1 MPMFGAHRHSG
12 HRMLVDCH
20 THLNRYGPDAPAT
33 LAERYA
39 QLRAAMDEN
48 GVDYALVLS
57 SYLVND
63 DRPSAR
69 AITRLADEDP
79 RIGVVAGWR
88 YGAERAAE
96 LEELQALL
104 QERRIKGIKLYPGY
118 EPFFVH
124 DPAVYGVYALA
135 REYRVPVVIHT
146 GDTYSPHGRVK
157 YAHPLEVDEVA
168 VQFRDVTFVICHLG
182 NPWFADTMEVVYKN
196 PNVVTDISGLTL
208 GAFDERF
215 QPVLVRK
222 VNEAI
227 AYIND
232 PDKLMFGSDW
242 PIADVTS
249 YVRFVQQL
257 DLTEAERE
265 GLMWRN
271 AARVFGIDEA
281 VLHHADEQGRH
292 A

>member
-1 MPMFGAHRHSG
+1 
-12 HRMLVDCH
+12 MLVDCH
-20 THLNRYGPDAPAT
+20 THLNRYGPDAPAR
-33 LAERYA
+33 LEDRFA
-39 QLRAAMDEN
+39 QLRAAMDTN
-48 GVDYALVLS
+48 GVDYALILS

-69 AITRLADEDP
+69 AIARLVDGDP
-79 RIGVVAGWR
+79 RLGVIAGWR
-88 YGAERAAE
+88 YTAEPTAER
-96 LEELQALL
+96 EELRALL
-104 QERRIKGIKLYPGY
+104 QEGRIKGIKLYPGY
-118 EPFFVH
+118 EPYFVH
-124 DPAVYGVYALA
+124 DPAVHGVYAIA
-135 REYRVPVVIHT
+135 SEFGVPVVIHT
-146 GDTYSPHGRVK
+146 GDTYAAHGRVK
-157 YAHPLEVDEVA
+157 FAHPLEVDEIA
-168 VQFRDVTFVICHLG
+168 VRFRDVTFVICHLG

-215 QPVLVRK
+215 GPVLVRK

-227 AYIND
+227 GYIND
-232 PDKLMFGSDW
+232 PDKLLFGSDW

-265 GLMWRN
+265 GLLWRN
-271 AARVFGIDEA
+271 AARVFDIDMEAAQRASAGIT
-281 VLHHADEQGRH
+281 HSHEQGGD